1 MGYGSAAEPQA
12 LFLKLKELAE
22 WNVQGLGDV
31 DEQVYAASRGR
42 VLHALNVVAADS
54 LAAHFSKLL
63 LRQPLFLA
71 IVQYIQTDLYPIVIV
86 SNIHQGSPHEYST
99 HDFYAC

>member
-54 LAAHFSKLL
+54 LAAHFGKLL

>member
-1 MGYGSAAEPQA
+1 MRVRRRGAAALVAAFDLVCSMRPLPLCGGVTGMGYGSAAEPQA

-42 VLHALNVVAADS
+42 VLHALNVVA
-54 LAAHFSKLL
+54 
-63 LRQPLFLA
+63 
-71 IVQYIQTDLYPIVIV
+71 
-86 SNIHQGSPHEYST
+86 G
-99 HDFYAC
+99 